1 MMTKKH
7 YKTIAKILRDH
18 LLGQPIGLNNIGH
31 DLAGFFKSDNP
42 NFDKNKFLKAMGLE
56 ETTHTLKTTLVS
68 EEDNFAKV
76 EAKGIKLLNSQFDD

>member
-56 ETTHTLKTTLVS
+56 ETTHTLKMTMEKDS
-68 EEDNFAKV
+68 KIQ
-76 EAKGIKLLNSQFDD
+76 GIKILNSQFED